1 MSAFVI
7 AYAVGYAFIAVL
19 IYLVRRRLN
28 TPIGGLLALRFGPPA
43 ADEDPTP
50 KARFQYAAYL
60 GLLSVFCLGT
70 GYAAFMVG
78 EQFSRVGTWFFAIFF
93 VAFLLGLVFA
103 AGAIVGTVQ
112 ALIAFVRSDHGHSE
126 S

>member
-1 MSAFVI
+1 MSAFAI
-7 AYAVGYAFIAVL
+7 AYVVGYAFIALL
-19 IYLVRRRLN
+19 IYLVRRRL
-28 TPIGGLLALRFGPPA
+28 TPSGRLLALRFGPPA

-78 EQFSRVGTWFFAIFF
+78 EQFSRVATFGFAIFF
-93 VAFLLGLVFA
+93 MAFLLGLVFA
-103 AGAIVGTVQ
+103 TGAIVGAVQ
-112 ALIAFVRSDHGHSE
+112 ALVALLRSDHGHSE